1 MVRIKLNIAMVL
13 ALFSLAIPAHAA
25 VEIGKALIE
34 GKIVILYD
42 DNTWQFEGEAKA
54 ASSACDELSR
64 RIEFCKGATTYE
76 QVAAAN
82 NELLGQ
88 FRKDDRNYAMII
100 EEEVGT
106 KDGMTLEFMRS
117 AIFENQI
124 AGGVKKE
131 DIIIID
137 TNEGEEFGQ
146 DATFVAMATSLE
158 GLKLVYAYTIMISET
173 TTVQLITYALGQ
185 ELTDEIVDNHNE
197 FLDLVRIDFN

>member
-1 MVRIKLNIAMVL
+1 MLRIKLLISTVFAIL
-13 ALFSLAIPAHAA
+13 CFALPAQAA
-25 VEIGKALIE
+25 AEIGKALID

-42 DNTWQFEGEAKA
+42 DNTWQFEGEAKVV
-54 ASSACDELSR
+54 SSACDELSR
-64 RIEFCKGATTYE
+64 RVEICKGGTPYE
-76 QVAAAN
+76 QIAPAN

-88 FRKDDRNYAMII
+88 FRKDDRNYAMIV
-100 EEEVGT
+100 EEEVGS

-137 TNEGEEFGQ
+137 TTEGEEFGQ
-146 DATFVAMATSLE
+146 DSTFVAMATSLD
-158 GLKLVYAYTIMISET
+158 GLKLVYAYTIMIADT

-185 ELTDEIVDNHNE
+185 ELTDEIMDNHNE
-197 FLDLVRIDFN
+197 FLDLVRIDFD

>member
-1 MVRIKLNIAMVL
+1 MTHIKLLITTLLATLCL
-13 ALFSLAIPAHAA
+13 ALPLHAA
-25 VEIGKALIE
+25 NEIGKALIE

-42 DNTWQFEGEAKA
+42 DNTWQFEGEAKVV
-54 ASSACDELSR
+54 SSACDELSR
-64 RIEFCKGATTYE
+64 RVEICKGGTPYE
-76 QVAAAN
+76 QIAPAN

-88 FRKDDRNYAMII
+88 FRKDDRNYAMIV
-100 EEEVGT
+100 EEEVGS

-137 TNEGEEFGQ
+137 TTEGEEFGQ
-146 DATFVAMATSLE
+146 DSTFVAMATSLD
-158 GLKLVYAYTIMISET
+158 GLKLVYAYTIMISDT

-185 ELTDEIVDNHNE
+185 ELTDEIIDNHNE
-197 FLDLVRIDFN
+197 FLDLVRIDFD

>member
-1 MVRIKLNIAMVL
+1 MARIKLNIAMVL
-13 ALFSLAIPAHAA
+13 ALLSLAIPANAA

-54 ASSACDELSR
+54 ASSTCDELSR

-185 ELTDEIVDNHNE
+185 ELTDEIIDNHNE